1 MTPEQV
7 KKRLEKV
14 IRHRNCSGC
23 GACVLYSNNSSVMV
37 RTPAGPI
44 PETGGANFSEEAL
57 KVCPGISIHYPS
69 LYDYQYGAQLE
80 SYLYGKIE
88 KARIG
93 FAGSEE
99 IRSKGASGG
108 VISATLIYLL
118 RKKKIDG
125 AVCVQQGLPSPLK
138 ASALIARNEE
148 EVMASMQSVY
158 IPVSVLDILQ
168 DIVPGERYA
177 MVCLP
182 EQSAALRKLQSLGH
196 PAALQVKYVLGPYTG
211 TALYPSAID
220 AFLRMK
226 GVEKNDRVISL
237 KWREG
242 EWPGHLEIRMESGKI
257 LQSKKIYYN
266 FLIPF
271 FITHTS
277 LRSMDFVNEFA
288 DLSVGDAWSPRY
300 ESEGKGFSVYVTRTQ
315 EMEEIVHEMIS
326 QGLLDAEEIPKEES
340 VAMHGH
346 MLDFKKRG
354 GYLRNRMRTFF
365 GYSVPDYGYRPV
377 SVALTRKMTELVIS
391 VIFLMAGNRM
401 ARWCMTRVPESVLG
415 PLFDFMR
422 LRWKSFSKPAKRKG
436 LNEYAIVVTEK
447 KPNRKR

>member
-7 KKRLEKV
+7 KKRLEEV

-23 GACVLYSNNSSVMV
+23 GACVLYSNGSSVMV

-44 PETGGANFSEEAL
+44 PETGGAVFTEEAL
-57 KVCPGISIHYPS
+57 QVCPGIGIHYPA
-69 LYDYQYGAQLE
+69 LYDYHYGDQP
-80 SYLYGKIE
+80 SNYLHGKIE
-88 KARIG
+88 QARIG
-93 FAGSEE
+93 HAWSEE
-99 IRSKGASGG
+99 LRRRGASGG
-108 VISATLIYLL
+108 VITSTLLFLL
-118 RKKKIDG
+118 REKRVDG
-125 AVCVQQGLPSPLK
+125 VVCVRQGLPSPLK
-138 ASALIARNEE
+138 ASALIARREE
-148 EVMASMQSVY
+148 EIVAAMQSVY
-158 IPVSVLDILQ
+158 IPVSVLNILQ
-168 DIVPGERYA
+168 DFVPGERYA

-226 GVEKNDRVISL
+226 RVAKNDRVTSL
-237 KWREG
+237 RWREG
-242 EWPGHLEIRMESGKI
+242 EWPGHLEIRTVSGKV

-288 DLSVGDAWSPRY
+288 DMSVGDAWSPKY
-300 ESEGKGFSVYVTRTQ
+300 EREGKGFSVFVTRTR
-315 EMEEIVHEMIS
+315 EMEEIVREMKS
-326 QGLLDAEEIPKEES
+326 RGLMEAEEVPEEES
-340 VAMHGH
+340 AAMHGH

-354 GYLRNRMRTFF
+354 GYLRNRMRAFF

-377 SVALTRKMTELVIS
+377 HIAFTRKITELVIS
-391 VIFLMAGNRM
+391 AIFLLAGNRL
-401 ARWCMTRVPESVLG
+401 ARWCMTRVPERVLG

-422 LRWKSFSKPAKRKG
+422 LRWKQLSKPAKRKG
-436 LNEYAIVVTEK
+436 LREYAITITS
-447 KPNRKR
+447 RKNV